1 MTRLVLAV
9 TGMHCASC
17 GLLIDD
23 AVEELP
29 GVLRSHTDTRTER
42 TIVELDDSGAAA
54 EHVIAAI
61 AAEGYA
67 AQLLS

>member
-17 GLLIDD
+17 GLLID

-29 GVLRSHTDTRTER
+29 GVLRSHTDARTYR
-42 TIVELDDSGAAA
+42 TIVELDGSGTAA

-61 AAEGYA
+61 AAEGYQA
-67 AQLLS
+67 RLLG